1 MLVLL
6 TSAHALP
13 TPSVDLP
20 ALRVVENFLHQAELD
35 RVLSLAAHA
44 TWKPC
49 PLQEDNAFK
58 QCAKLPLLPQDSLL
72 GGMVRRLR
80 SVWAPQ
86 LDTSAVTALPISRCL
101 PGKPVDTMHRDGLAE
116 RGGHER
122 PAFNT
127 VIYLSSAPPQLAP
140 AEAGATA
147 FPNRNASI
155 APRAGTLLGFAAH
168 EIHGVTALAPGAPPR
183 LALHLPIVVGDGAAG
198 HGTLGGEA
206 KEAPTAVLGEHTWFE
221 VLDSRS
227 RDSPM
232 CTLFTTDRRFR
243 RLLFASSKLPC
254 RSRRLS
260 VCPGAS

>member
-6 TSAHALP
+6 TAAHALP

-122 PAFNT
+122 PAYST
-127 VIYLSSAPPQLAP
+127 PSSTSPLLHHSSRQPKRAPPP
-140 AEAGATA
+140 SRIAT
-147 FPNRNASI
+147 PPSR
-155 APRAGTLLGFAAH
+155 PVQ
-168 EIHGVTALAPGAPPR
+168 VTCLD
-183 LALHLPIVVGDGAAG
+183 LQ
-198 HGTLGGEA
+198 
-206 KEAPTAVLGEHTWFE
+206 PTKSTV
-221 VLDSRS
+221 
-227 RDSPM
+227 
-232 CTLFTTDRRFR
+232 
-243 RLLFASSKLPC
+243 
-254 RSRRLS
+254 
-260 VCPGAS
+260 